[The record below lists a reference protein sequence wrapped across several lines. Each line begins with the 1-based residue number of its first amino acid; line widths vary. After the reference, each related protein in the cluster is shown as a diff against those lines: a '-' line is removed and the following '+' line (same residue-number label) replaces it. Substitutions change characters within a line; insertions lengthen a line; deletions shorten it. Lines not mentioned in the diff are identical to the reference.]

1 MSKIEITQIPYLNDN
16 YAYLL
21 HEASSAITAVIDPG
35 EAWPVIKAAKERGW
49 SVTHVLAT
57 HHHGDHVG
65 GLEELAAEFPKLE
78 IFAGKGDAE
87 RIPGVTR
94 VLVDNEEF
102 ALGGAK
108 AKALAISGHTLGHMA
123 YYFPE
128 TSALFSG
135 DALFLLGCGRLFEGA
150 AADMWRGLAPLRD
163 LPAET
168 LIYCA
173 HEYTAAN
180 ARFALAIDPN
190 NAHLATRVEAITAL
204 RAAGKPTVPEM
215 LGVELKTNPFLRP
228 DDPELQKALSLS
240 GHDPAEVFAE
250 IRRRKDVFK

>member
-1 MSKIEITQIPYLNDN
+1 MNKIEITQIPYLNDN

-49 SVTHVLAT
+49 TITHVLAT

-65 GLEELAAEFPKLE
+65 GLEELAAEFPGLE

-94 VLVDNEEF
+94 VLMDNEEF
-102 ALGGAK
+102 AIGKAK
-108 AKALAISGHTLGHMA
+108 AKALAIPGHTIGHLV

-128 TSALFSG
+128 ANALFSG
-135 DALFLLGCGRLFEGA
+135 DALFLLGCGRLFEGNA
-150 AADMWRGLAPLRD
+150 AEMWQGLESLRT
-163 LPAET
+163 LPGQT

-180 ARFALAIDPN
+180 ARFALAIDPSN
-190 NAHLATRVEAITAL
+190 SHLATRVEAITTL

-228 DDPELQKALSLS
+228 DAPELQKALGLV
-240 GHDPAEVFAE
+240 GHEPAEVFAE
-250 IRRRKDVFK
+250 IRHRKDVFK